1 MGNKKFPYRVENFF
15 VIIFVFKSKK
25 EKISNGVMIDIKI
38 LNVARSSIPYDLEI
52 NIITEKLMK
61 RLINL

>member
-1 MGNKKFPYRVENFF
+1 L